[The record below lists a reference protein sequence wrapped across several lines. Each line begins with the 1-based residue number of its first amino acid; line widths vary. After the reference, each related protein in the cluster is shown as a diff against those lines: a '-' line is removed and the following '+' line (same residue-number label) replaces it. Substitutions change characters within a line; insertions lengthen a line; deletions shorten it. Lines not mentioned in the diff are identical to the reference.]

1 MRAGTL
7 RHQVTLQTVTETR
20 DADGGVVETWA
31 DTATLW
37 AAVEPLRGREYFSAK
52 ALQAEVTTRIR
63 LRYRAAVVPKQRVT
77 WVDGSTTHTYDVL
90 EVIEPDTRRR
100 ELALM
105 CKELI

>member
-7 RHQVTLQTVTETR
+7 RHRVTLQTVTETR
-20 DADGGVVETWA
+20 DADGGVVESWA

-63 LRYRAAVVPKQRVT
+63 LRYRAGVVPKQRVT
-77 WVDGSTTHTYDVL
+77 WSDAGTTHTYDVL

-105 CKELI
+105 CKELV